1 MLKLDLRFLT
11 LFNFDL
17 QLLERFL
24 ALRFGFFALNNF
36 LIELG
41 NIVFQLHIELEIA
54 LAHLFQLLYQS

>member
-1 MLKLDLRFLT
+1 MLELDLRFFA
-11 LFNFDL
+11 LFDFNL

-41 NIVFQLHIELEIA
+41 YIIFQLHIELEIA

>member
-1 MLKLDLRFLT
+1 MLELDLRFFA
-11 LFNFDL
+11 LFDFNL

-24 ALRFGFFALNNF
+24 ALRFGFFSLNNF

-41 NIVFQLHIELEIA
+41 YIIFQLHIELEIA